1 MALKSFVKINQVSSL
16 SDARYCA
23 GMGVDILGFSLV
35 EGSPSFIDPNQF
47 KEITQWVS
55 GPQFAGEFGSASID
69 KIKLATVDYSLDF
82 IETSVPDQLE
92 VLAELNIPII
102 LKSGIFTPDD
112 LEKVKEVLSFGGDL
126 LQYLHLEI
134 DPTLLK
140 EYGVSLAGLKKPL
153 ILGMANPLDNLSIL
167 GEFGISLTAKQEE
180 QTGLQDYGEIMD
192 VLEALE
198 LED

>member
-35 EGSPSFIDPNQF
+35 EGSPSFIDPKQF

-55 GPQFAGEFGSASID
+55 GPQFAGEFGSASVD
-69 KIKLATVDYSLDF
+69 QIKLATVDYTLDF
-82 IETSVPDQLE
+82 IETSVPDHLE
-92 VLAELNIPII
+92 ALMQLNIPVI
-102 LKSGIFTPDD
+102 LKAKISAPGD
-112 LEKVKEVLSFGGDL
+112 LEKVKEIVSFGGDL

-134 DPTLLK
+134 DSTLLK
-140 EYGVSLAGLKKPL
+140 DHGSLAELKKPL
-153 ILGMANPLDNLSIL
+153 ILRMDNPIKNLNAL
-167 GEFGISLTAKQEE
+167 GNFGISLSAKKEE

-198 LED
+198 EDY